1 MKKKNIAG
9 IESEVLILGAISKD
23 NSIFL
28 LNADKNLINGL
39 PIA

>member
-9 IESEVLILGAISKD
+9 IESEVLILGAVSKD
-23 NSIFL
+23 NSILL